1 MNKKISVEDKILS
14 KNDKLANELRK
25 LFSDKKIL
33 VLNFVS
39 SPGSGKTSIL
49 ENILPKLSEKYRVGV
64 IIGDLETENDANR
77 LRKAG
82 IKAHQ
87 IITGGAC
94 HLEALGIKN
103 SLPNFDL
110 DNLDLLVIENVG
122 NLVCPSSFDL
132 GEDFKIVVISTP
144 EGDDKPAKYPSII
157 RAASVIIVNK
167 IDLAEYMEFDIDKC
181 IRYAKQINP
190 NLVEFRT
197 SCKTKTGLDD
207 LIKFIENKIKEK
219 DAGIR
224 G

>member
-1 MNKKISVEDKILS
+1 MNKKIEVEDKILS

-49 ENILPKLSEKYRVGV
+49 ENILPKLSERYKLAV
-64 IIGDLETENDANR
+64 IEGDLETENDAQR
-77 LRKAG
+77 IRKAG

-87 IITGGAC
+87 ITTGGAC
-94 HLEALGIKN
+94 HLEAFGIKN
-103 SLPNFDL
+103 SLSNFDL

-122 NLVCPSSFDL
+122 NLVCPASFDL

-144 EGDDKPAKYPSII
+144 EGDDKPAKYPSMI
-157 RAASVIIVNK
+157 RAASAIIVNK
-167 IDLAEYMEFDIDKC
+167 IDLADYMEFDVDKC
-181 IRYAKQINP
+181 ISYAKRINP
-190 NLVEFRT
+190 NLAEFRT
-197 SCKTKTGLDD
+197 SCKTKAGLDD
-207 LIKFIENKIKEK
+207 LITFIENKIEEK
-219 DAGIR
+219 HAGSW

>member
-1 MNKKISVEDKILS
+1 MNKKIEVEDKILS

-49 ENILPKLSEKYRVGV
+49 ENILPKLSEKYKLAV
-64 IIGDLETENDANR
+64 IEGDLETENDAER
-77 LRKAG
+77 IRKAG

-87 IITGGAC
+87 ITTGGAC
-94 HLEALGIKN
+94 HLEAFGIKK
-103 SLPNFDL
+103 SLSNFDL

-122 NLVCPSSFDL
+122 NLVCPASFDL

-144 EGDDKPAKYPSII
+144 EGDDKPAKYPSMI
-157 RAASVIIVNK
+157 RAASAIIVNK
-167 IDLAEYMEFDIDKC
+167 IDLAEYMEFDVDKC
-181 IRYAKQINP
+181 ISYAKRINP
-190 NLVEFRT
+190 NLAEFRT
-197 SCKTKTGLDD
+197 SCKTKAGLND
-207 LIKFIENKIKEK
+207 LITFIENKIEEK
-219 DAGIR
+219 HAGSR

>member
-1 MNKKISVEDKILS
+1 MNKKIEVEDKILS

-49 ENILPKLSEKYRVGV
+49 ENILPKLSERYKLAV
-64 IIGDLETENDANR
+64 IEGDLETENDAQR
-77 LRKAG
+77 IRKAG

-87 IITGGAC
+87 ITTGGAC
-94 HLEALGIKN
+94 HLEAFGIKN
-103 SLPNFDL
+103 SLSNFDL

-122 NLVCPSSFDL
+122 NLVCPASFDL

-144 EGDDKPAKYPSII
+144 EGDDKPAKYPSMI
-157 RAASVIIVNK
+157 RAASAIIVNK
-167 IDLAEYMEFDIDKC
+167 IDLADYMEFDVDKC
-181 IRYAKQINP
+181 ISYAKRINP
-190 NLVEFRT
+190 NLAEFRT
-197 SCKTKTGLDD
+197 SCKTKAGLDD
-207 LIKFIENKIKEK
+207 LITFIEKKIEEK
-219 DAGIR
+219 HAGSR